1 LVWLLVLSLAWLGP
15 ALGDEEEDGEVV
27 TEEEK
32 EKEEEEVLSDE
43 IKEEDNVLVL
53 HEHNFAR
60 ALREHQLLL
69 VEFYAP
75 WCGHCQ
81 QLAPAYAQA
90 AAALRNESSPARLA
104 KVDATAQTALAS
116 EFGITSYPTLK
127 LFRDGNRTH
136 PLAYSGRMDTQGI
149 VRWVQRRAGPSAT
162 LLHDTDTAAAFAN
175 SQDLVVIGFF
185 KVGWGGGGPGWGHG
199 RGQGTDV
206 GPVQDLQGKA
216 AQAFYEVAAE
226 MVDLPFGVAEAAEL
240 FQAYRLSA
248 DTVCL
253 FKKVRGWQGAGGA
266 ILVPFPPST
275 HWPLPWQFDER
286 QTDFP
291 VDPEQGLDTAE
302 LTRLLRVHS
311 LKLVMEFTNET
322 SSQIFGAKIPHHML
336 LFLNK
341 SSSEQLSLQ
350 DGFKAA
356 AGAFRGEVRWPH
368 GQGQGGWLRGSPA
381 SASPSPAQV
390 LFVVVDVNGYGA
402 DVLPFFGMTPDDAPT
417 LRLVRMEN
425 NRKYQMEQDAFSDT
439 AIRTFI
445 RAVLEGRVKPH
456 LLSAEPPEDW
466 DKRPV
471 KVLVGKTF
479 EQVAFDE
486 TKNVFVKFYAPWCS
500 HCQAMAPAWE
510 ELAERYKD
518 HEDIV
523 IAEMDATANEL
534 ENITIHGFPTLHYF
548 PAGPGR
554 KVVEYKSARDVETF
568 SKFLENGG
576 TLPVEPPVVS
586 EIKDP
591 PPTPGQPPVPAGQGD
606 GSCGM

>member
-15 ALGDEEEDGEVV
+15 ALGGEDKDEEV
-27 TEEEK
+27 TEEEEK
-32 EKEEEEVLSDE
+32 EKKEDEVLSDE

-60 ALREHQLLL
+60 ALREYQLLL

-81 QLAPAYAQA
+81 QLAPAFAQA
-90 AAALRNESSPARLA
+90 ATELRNESSPARLG
-104 KVDATAQTALAS
+104 KVDATVQTALAT

-136 PLAYSGRMDTQGI
+136 PLAYTGRMDSRGI

-162 LLHDTDTAAAFAN
+162 LLQDTDTISAFIN

-185 KVGWGGGGPGWGHG
+185 K
-199 RGQGTDV
+199 
-206 GPVQDLQGKA
+206 DLRAEA
-216 AQAFYEVAAE
+216 AQAFFEVAAE
-226 MVDLPFGVAEAAEL
+226 MVDMTFGVAEAAEL
-240 FQAYRLSA
+240 FQVYGLSA

-253 FKKVRGWQGAGGA
+253 FRK
-266 ILVPFPPST
+266 
-275 HWPLPWQFDER
+275 FDER
-286 QTDFP
+286 QTNFP
-291 VDPEQGLDTAE
+291 VDPERGLDTAE

-311 LKLVMEFTNET
+311 LQLVMEFTNET
-322 SSQIFGAKIPHHML
+322 SNQIFSAKIPHHML

-341 SSSEQLSLQ
+341 SSPEQLSLR
-350 DGFKAA
+350 DGFRAA
-356 AGAFRGEVRWPH
+356 AGGFRGEVRWPH
-368 GQGQGGWLRGSPA
+368 GRDMEGGFGTPQPQCPLF
-381 SASPSPAQV
+381 PAQV
-390 LFVVVDVNGYGA
+390 LFVVVDVTGHGA
-402 DVLPFFGMTPDDAPT
+402 DVLPFFGMTAADAPT
-417 LRLVRMEN
+417 LRLVKMEN
-425 NRKYQMEQDAFSDT
+425 NRKYQMEQDNFSDS

-445 RAVLEGRVKPH
+445 QAVLDGKVKPH

-466 DKRPV
+466 DTRPV

-486 TKNVFVKFYAPWCS
+486 TKNVFVKFYVPWCP
-500 HCQAMAPAWE
+500 HCQAMAAAWE

-518 HEDIV
+518 REDIV
-523 IAEMDATANEL
+523 IAEMDCTANEL
-534 ENITIHGFPTLHYF
+534 ENITIQGYPTLHYF

-554 KVVEYKSARDVETF
+554 KVGVGTCGVTSTWRMVAPSAPSAPMVQMVEYKSTRDVETF

-576 TLPVEPPVVS
+576 TLPEEPP
-586 EIKDP
+586 
-591 PPTPGQPPVPAGQGD
+591 
-606 GSCGM
+606 

>member
-15 ALGDEEEDGEVV
+15 ALGGEDKDGEVV
-27 TEEEK
+27 EEEEK
-32 EKEEEEVLSDE
+32 EKEEDEVLSDE
-43 IKEEDNVLVL
+43 IKEENNVLVL

-60 ALREHQLLL
+60 ALSEHQLLL

-81 QLAPAYAQA
+81 QLAPAFAQA
-90 AAALRNESSPARLA
+90 ATELRNESSLARLG
-104 KVDATAQTALAS
+104 KVDATAQTALAT

-136 PLAYSGRMDTQGI
+136 PLAYTGRMDTQGI
-149 VRWVQRRAGPSAT
+149 VRWMQRRAGPSAT
-162 LLHDTDTAAAFAN
+162 LLHDTDTAAAFVS
-175 SQDLVVIGFF
+175 SQDLVVVGFF
-185 KVGWGGGGPGWGHG
+185 KVGWGGWELDWGRGHG
-199 RGQGTDV
+199 CGTD
-206 GPVQDLQGKA
+206 GGAVQDLGGEA
-216 AQAFYEVAAE
+216 AQAFFEVAAE
-226 MVDLPFGVAEAAEL
+226 MVDMPFGVAEAAEL
-240 FQAYRLSA
+240 FQAYGLSA

-253 FKKVRGWQGAGGA
+253 FKK
-266 ILVPFPPST
+266 
-275 HWPLPWQFDER
+275 FDER
-286 QTDFP
+286 QTNFP
-291 VDPEQGLDTAE
+291 VDPARGLDTAE

-311 LKLVMEFTNET
+311 LQLVMEFTNET
-322 SSQIFGAKIPHHML
+322 SNQIFSAKIPHHML

-350 DGFKAA
+350 DDFRAA
-356 AGAFRGEVRWPH
+356 AGGFRGE
-368 GQGQGGWLRGSPA
+368 
-381 SASPSPAQV
+381 V
-390 LFVVVDVNGYGA
+390 LFVVVDVTGHGA
-402 DVLPFFGMTPDDAPT
+402 DVLPFFGMTPADAPT
-417 LRLVRMEN
+417 LRLVKMEN
-425 NRKYQMEQDAFSDT
+425 NRKYQMEQDNFSDA

-445 RAVLEGRVKPH
+445 QAVLDGKVKPH

-466 DKRPV
+466 DTRPV

-486 TKNVFVKFYAPWCS
+486 TKNVFIKFYAPWCP
-500 HCQAMAPAWE
+500 HCQAMAAAWE

-518 HEDIV
+518 REDIV

-554 KVVEYKSARDVETF
+554 KMVEFKSTRDVETF

-576 TLPVEPPVVS
+576 TLPVEPPPVS
-586 EIKDP
+586 DVSDLSP
-591 PPTPGQPPVPAGQGD
+591 HPQGSTQPLRGER
-606 GSCGM
+606 

>member
-1 LVWLLVLSLAWLGP
+1 MRGCGSRLVWLLVLSLAWLGP
-15 ALGDEEEDGEVV
+15 ALGDEEKDEEVV
-27 TEEEK
+27 AEEER
-32 EKEEEEVLSDE
+32 EKEEDEVLSDE

-60 ALREHQLLL
+60 ALSEHQLLL

-81 QLAPAYAQA
+81 QLAPAYTQA
-90 AAALRNESSPARLA
+90 ATELRNESSPARLG
-104 KVDATAQTALAS
+104 KVDAMAQTALAN
-116 EFGITSYPTLK
+116 EFNITSYPTLK
-127 LFRDGNRTH
+127 LFRNGNRTH
-136 PLAYSGRMDTQGI
+136 PLPYTGLMDTRGI
-149 VRWVQRRAGPSAT
+149 VRWMQRRAGPSAT
-162 LLHDTDTAAAFAN
+162 LLHDTDTANAFAS

-185 KVGWGGGGPGWGHG
+185 KDLK
-199 RGQGTDV
+199 GQ
-206 GPVQDLQGKA
+206 A
-216 AQAFYEVAAE
+216 AQAFYDVAAE
-226 MVDLPFGVAEAAEL
+226 MVDMPFGVAEAAEL
-240 FQAYRLSA
+240 FQAYGLSA

-253 FKKVRGWQGAGGA
+253 FKK
-266 ILVPFPPST
+266 
-275 HWPLPWQFDER
+275 FDER
-286 QTDFP
+286 QTNFP
-291 VDPEQGLDTAE
+291 VDPEKGLDTDE

-311 LKLVMEFTNET
+311 LRLVTEFNSET
-322 SSQIFGAKIPHHML
+322 SNQIFGAKIPHHML

-356 AGAFRGEVRWPH
+356 AGTFRGE
-368 GQGQGGWLRGSPA
+368 
-381 SASPSPAQV
+381 V

-402 DVLPFFGMTPDDAPT
+402 DVLSFFGMTPADAPT
-417 LRLVRMEN
+417 LRLVKMEN
-425 NRKYQMEQDAFSDT
+425 NRKYQMEQDSFSDT

-445 RAVLEGRVKPH
+445 QAVLDGKVKPH

-466 DKRPV
+466 DTRPV

-510 ELAERYKD
+510 ELGERYKD

-534 ENITIHGFPTLHYF
+534 DNITIHGFPTLHYF

-554 KVVEYKSARDVETF
+554 KMVEYKSTRDVETF

-576 TLPVEPPVVS
+576 VLPVEPPVVT
-586 EIKDP
+586 K
-591 PPTPGQPPVPAGQGD
+591 TPGNSTGKEDPSVLGTD
-606 GSCGM
+606 ETRDEL